1 MAERLSVRFG
11 RSGRD
16 SSPRGSVRCEL
27 YRERRYSCAVFLA
40 TGTFQPTNAG
50 RGSEARTASWNK
62 GRRLLDGVMASRAK
76 GQSKATRRERA
87 RRYRDGSN
95 GREKRRGKKEKR
107 NEERITLER
116 VNSLVGPKAI
126 KRSIDERTGNERRRK
141 RRRSAC
147 REARRDEKEIGRER
161 LSGRGERY
169 EQAERRRDRE
179 RERERL
185 VAEICGSHSIR
196 SYTRTV
202 SSDFNR
208 SYVAWKEEVVKRR
221 VGGSDGSE

>member
-169 EQAERRRDRE
+169 EQAERERDSLPRY
-179 RERERL
+179 
-185 VAEICGSHSIR
+185 VGATR
-196 SYTRTV
+196 SDRTHGRFRATLI
-202 SSDFNR
+202 DR
-208 SYVAWKEEVVKRR
+208 T
-221 VGGSDGSE
+221 